1 MAVTPNKDKTLIKA
15 VLDTDPFLIDYLGF
29 DPKEIYTVKA
39 TDELLGLADNK
50 NQLKQQIF
58 IYNATPENTIN
69 PLIRGIVYEIDVSV
83 PVNKSGTGDSAIE
96 QILALL
102 DDREIC
108 HLHKLEVL
116 DMPTVLS
123 SENSLYQIG
132 IRFICYVSKF
142 TKIQKML
149 NY

>member
-29 DPKEIYTVKA
+29 EPKEIYTVKA

-142 TKIQKML
+142 TKIQK
-149 NY
+149 Y

>member
-1 MAVTPNKDKTLIKA
+1 MAVTPNKDKILIKA
-15 VLDTDPFLIDYLGF
+15 VLDTDPYLIDYLEF
-29 DPKEIYTVKA
+29 EPTEIYTVKA
-39 TDELLGLADNK
+39 TDELLGTSADSK

-69 PLIRGIVYEIDVSV
+69 PLMRGIVYEIDVSV
-83 PVNKSGTGDSAIE
+83 PVNKSGTADSAIE

-102 DDREIC
+102 DNREIC
-108 HLHKLEVL
+108 RLHRLEVL

-123 SENSLYQIG
+123 SESSLYQIG

-142 TKIQKML
+142 TPIQK
-149 NY
+149 Y